1 MEYESDQVYNFLT
14 MQIYDKKRLNQPHKN
29 TFPLDKLAQLANHS
43 NSDTYNGQNLANLNK
58 RARAK
63 YMTNSYTVAL
73 ASLKSPLQKS
83 YNNTVYGCVT
93 TILQKENKLTST
105 YCKNRWCLVCNR
117 IRTAK
122 LISGYLPQLENI
134 DNKYFVTL
142 TIPNVTGA
150 ELRKSIQGMTKTFQ
164 VINKSF
170 AYQDNKLVGI
180 RKLECTYNPIRGDF
194 HPHFHLLIQGKENAE
209 ILLTDWLKRYPQARI
224 QGQDIRKADN
234 SSVYELFKYFTK
246 IISNKAIYIQPL
258 DIIFQAMRNLRV
270 YQSFGI
276 QMISDEI
283 EELQSELYTDIIKC
297 DKIWTWLEQDW
308 IDFETGELLTG
319 YIPDES
325 LIKIMKNKC

>member
-1 MEYESDQVYNFLT
+1 MTKIIE
-14 MQIYDKKRLNQPHKN
+14 KKEKQYAETKKIHP
-29 TFPLDKLAQLANHS
+29 PSLDKLAQLATSS
-43 NSDTYNGQNLANLNK
+43 NSDTYSVQNLTK

-83 YNNTVYGCVT
+83 YNNTVYGCAT
-93 TILQKENKLTST
+93 TILQTQNKLTST

-122 LISGYLPQLENI
+122 LISGYLPQLEKI
-134 DNKYFVTL
+134 ENKYFVTL
-142 TIPNVTGA
+142 TIPNVPGS
-150 ELRKSIQGMTKTFQ
+150 ELRSSIQEMTKKIQ

-170 AYQDNKLVGI
+170 ADRNNKLVGI

-194 HPHFHLLIQGKENAE
+194 HPHFHLLIQGEGNAKE
-209 ILLTDWLKRYPQARI
+209 IVQRWLKMNPEANI
-224 QGQDIRKADN
+224 KGQDVRIADN

-246 IISNKAIYIQPL
+246 IISNKAIYVQPL

-276 QMISDEI
+276 RMISDEI
-283 EELQSELYTDIIKC
+283 EELQSELYTDIVKC
-297 DKIWTWLEQDW
+297 DKVWTWLEQDW
-308 IDFETGELLTG
+308 IDFETGEFLTG
-319 YIPDES
+319 YVPDDT
-325 LIKIMKNKC
+325 LIKLMKNKR

>member
-1 MEYESDQVYNFLT
+1 MTKIIE
-14 MQIYDKKRLNQPHKN
+14 KKEKQYAEIHKKN
-29 TFPLDKLAQLANHS
+29 TPSLDKLAQLATSS
-43 NSDTYNGQNLANLNK
+43 NSDTYSVQNLTK

-83 YNNTVYGCVT
+83 YNNTVYGCAT
-93 TILQKENKLTST
+93 TILQTQNKLTST

-122 LISGYLPQLENI
+122 LISGYLPQLEKI
-134 DNKYFVTL
+134 EHKYFVTL
-142 TIPNVTGA
+142 TIPNVTGS
-150 ELRKSIQGMTKTFQ
+150 ELRGSIQEMTKKFQ

-170 AYQDNKLVGI
+170 ANRNNKLVGI

-194 HPHFHLLIQGKENAE
+194 HPHFHLIIQGKANAE
-209 ILLTDWLKRYPQARI
+209 LLLQEWLKRFPKASIQA
-224 QGQDIRKADN
+224 QDVRKADN

-246 IISNKAIYIQPL
+246 IISNKSIYIQPL

-276 QMISDEI
+276 RMISDEI
-283 EELQSELYTDIIKC
+283 EELQSELYTDIVKC
-297 DKIWTWLEQDW
+297 DKVWTWLEQDW
-308 IDFETGELLTG
+308 IDFETGEFLTG
-319 YIPDES
+319 YVPDDT
-325 LIKIMKNKC
+325 LIKLMKNKR